1 MVPGDERMGVMG
13 QTVRFRE
20 TLRRLAMID
29 DGLVEDQARRALSLD
44 RTSAL
49 EPRCNAGS
57 AHVDPVQK
65 GQLWTA
71 VISCGTAGRQEGRD
85 ERVR

>member
-1 MVPGDERMGVMG
+1 MVPGDERMGVVG

-29 DGLVEDQARRALSLD
+29 DDFVEDQARLALSLD

-49 EPRCNAGS
+49 EPKTAPLLQLGASVAAG
-57 AHVDPVQK
+57 QR
-65 GQLWTA
+65 G
-71 VISCGTAGRQEGRD
+71 
-85 ERVR
+85 